1 MDITLQILSG
11 NVQDAMLDILTSK
24 AVAQTYML
32 PDFERRE
39 DAIPLFQRLMALSQS
54 ETKYVRG
61 IYLEDT
67 LIGYTNE
74 VEIAE
79 GAIELG
85 YVIHPDHW
93 GKGYM
98 TRALRIAISEL
109 FRMGYKEVVCG
120 AFLQNPASIRV
131 MEKAGMTKIKKIDL
145 IEYRGMTHTCVYY
158 SIQK

>member
-32 PDFERRE
+32 PDFEKRE

-61 IYLEDT
+61 IYLEDS

-74 VEIAE
+74 VEIAD

-109 FRMGYKEVVCG
+109 FRMGYEEVVCG

-131 MEKAGMTKIKKIDL
+131 MEKAGMTKINKVDL
-145 IEYRGMTHTCVYY
+145 IEYRGKTHTCVYY